1 MIRIT
6 GEQRRHRLAHRHRL
20 AFPAR
25 DPVDCA
31 RALVA
36 LHSSDPATVFLS
48 VLARSPGTSVAD
60 LESALYEQR
69 ALVRIL
75 GMRRTLWVVPV
86 EQAAVVNS
94 SSTRALAGAEHRR
107 LASLLESS
115 GITAD
120 GSLWYRAISQRVL
133 DSIEARGEATAR
145 EVTTDVPELAAK
157 ITVHKKDGSV
167 AGEFGVS
174 TRVLFLLATEG
185 RILRAKPMG
194 SWISSQYRWTTFE
207 NWLGNDLENLD
218 RGDAQDALL
227 AQWLLAFGPGT
238 ETDIKWWTGWPVTQ
252 VRASLERVGAMEVSL
267 DDAGEGF
274 VHPADVDP
282 VEPASRWVALL
293 PSLDPTTMGWK
304 EREWYLGAHADRLFD
319 RNGNA
324 GPTVW
329 VDGRI
334 VGGWAQRKTG
344 EIVYE
349 TFDDIGSDAESA
361 VEDEAGRLQAEF
373 GDVVVTPRF
382 TSPHARGLVS

>member
-6 GEQRRHRLAHRHRL
+6 GEQRRHRLALRHRL
-20 AFPAR
+20 TVPAR

-48 VLARSPGTSVAD
+48 VLARTPDSSVAD
-60 LESALYEQR
+60 LETALYER
-69 ALVRIL
+69 RTLVRIL

-86 EQAAVVNS
+86 ERAAVVNS
-94 SSTRALAGAEHRR
+94 SSTQALAGAERRR
-107 LASLLESS
+107 LASLLESG
-115 GITAD
+115 GISDD
-120 GSLWYRAISQRVL
+120 GALWYQRISQRVL

-145 EVTTDVPELAAK
+145 EITADVPELANK
-157 ITVHKKDGSV
+157 VTVHKKDGSV

-185 RILRAKPMG
+185 KIMRAKPLG

-207 NWLGNDLENLD
+207 NWVGADLEDLD
-218 RGDAQDALL
+218 REDAQDALL

-252 VRASLERVGAMEVSL
+252 VRASLERVGATSVSL
-267 DDAGEGF
+267 DDGGEGY
-274 VHPADVDP
+274 VHPADLDP
-282 VEPASRWVALL
+282 VEPVGPWVALL

-324 GPTVW
+324 GPTIW
-329 VDGRI
+329 VEGRI
-334 VGGWAQRKTG
+334 VGGWAQRKSG

-361 VEDEAGRLQAEF
+361 IEDHAGLLHAEL

-382 TSPHARGLVS
+382 TSPHARDLVK